1 MGLPENYL
9 RFFMNLKYVL
19 DFNFPLVVGCFS
31 DCVLLNLNVLLASA
45 LKINALKI
53 VKRQLE
59 VI

>member
-31 DCVLLNLNVLLASA
+31 DCVLLNLNVLHFMIWRYAAVGGLPYF
-45 LKINALKI
+45 
-53 VKRQLE
+53 
-59 VI
+59 